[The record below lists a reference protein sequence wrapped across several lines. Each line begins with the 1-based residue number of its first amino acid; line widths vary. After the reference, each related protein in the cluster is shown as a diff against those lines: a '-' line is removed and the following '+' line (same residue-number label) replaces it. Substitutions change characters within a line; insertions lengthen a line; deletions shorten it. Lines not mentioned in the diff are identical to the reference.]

1 MPRARRGG
9 GRGLALGAL
18 VTAGFL
24 LVFVL
29 AGVLVTL
36 GTGSLAR
43 VFPWA
48 TVAVGAVLV
57 VLGLR
62 LYLGRGVSLRVPYL
76 QATRVAGSYRALFVY
91 GVAYA
96 PAALGCTLPI
106 FLIAMGAALGAGPLG
121 SLAL

>member
-1 MPRARRGG
+1 MPRARRG

-62 LYLGRGVSLRVPYL
+62 LYLSRGVSLRVPYL
-76 QATRVAGSYRALFVY
+76 QAMRVAGSYRALFVY

-96 PAALGCTLPI
+96 PAR
-106 FLIAMGAALGAGPLG
+106 
-121 SLAL
+121 LAVPCRSS

>member
-43 VFPWA
+43 VFSWA

-62 LYLGRGVSLRVPYL
+62 LYLGRGVSLR
-76 QATRVAGSYRALFVY
+76 QATRMAGSYRALFVY